1 MLSTQFSITPAGA
14 AVIHHPPVEP
24 DPHVKSKFDAE
35 FIDRRL
41 REHRELQEQMAAELE
56 YDILREVLLA
66 NRGQQ

>member
-14 AVIHHPPVEP
+14 AVIHPLTDR
-24 DPHVKSKFDAE
+24 DPHLKPKFDSE
-35 FIDRRL
+35 FIERRL